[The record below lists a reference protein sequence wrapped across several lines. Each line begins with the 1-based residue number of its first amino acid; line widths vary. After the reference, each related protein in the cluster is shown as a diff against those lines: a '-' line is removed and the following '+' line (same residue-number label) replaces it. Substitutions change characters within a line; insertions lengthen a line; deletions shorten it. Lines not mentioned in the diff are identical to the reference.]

1 MHTRVSISQLKDRTP
16 FVFYSVKPVSIS
28 LSLTA
33 EDNHS
38 SDFCINHPLLLFLG
52 LLPCIY
58 CWTCLLKLSG
68 CEWNYT
74 VCIFLW
80 LAASAYRFRA
90 WSVLVHLIE
99 IHRIFCCLMYE
110 YTMIYLSIPCLMCF
124 WVVSG
129 SHNRQ
134 GCIEY
139 PSLYMSPGYTCAVA
153 SLGCVHCWECNWLI
167 GFPLIIVTRCGATV
181 FQSDHMNLHS
191 FHSIWEFLLLTA
203 WVLIWDSILCFFPV
217 FKLWHNLYTVPILM
231 C

>member
-16 FVFYSVKPVSIS
+16 FVFSLKPVSIS

-33 EDNHS
+33 EDNDS
-38 SDFCINHPLLLFLG
+38 SDFCVNHPLLLFLG

-58 CWTCLLKLSG
+58 CWTCFLKISG
-68 CEWNYT
+68 CEWNHT

-110 YTMIYLSIPCLMCF
+110 YTMIYLSILCLVCF
-124 WVVSG
+124 WVVS
-129 SHNRQ
+129 SSRNRQ

-167 GFPLIIVTRCGATV
+167 GFPLIITTRCGAAA
-181 FQSDHMNLHS
+181 FQSDHRIYTP
-191 FHSIWEFLLLTA
+191 SIVYEN
-203 WVLIWDSILCFFPV
+203 SC
-217 FKLWHNLYTVPILM
+217 
-231 C
+231 CS